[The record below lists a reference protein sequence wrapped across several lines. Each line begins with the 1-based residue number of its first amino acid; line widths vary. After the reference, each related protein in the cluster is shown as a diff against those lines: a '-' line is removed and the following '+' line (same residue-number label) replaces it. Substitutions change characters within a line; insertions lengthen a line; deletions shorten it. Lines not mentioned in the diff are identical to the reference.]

1 MNNDT
6 QRLVRFLK
14 SWAINTLAVLL
25 AVKIMPGNHIHFNA
39 GSPYAAPVC
48 TALVLGILNA
58 FIRPVL
64 MLLALPL
71 LIFTL
76 GLFTLVINALLL
88 RLVALLIPGYF
99 TVDSFYAAFVGAA
112 IIGIISVALNIMT
125 GGTRVSVRRGPPPP
139 PPGGSSGSGSGSG
152 NGPVIDV

>member
-1 MNNDT
+1 MSNDT
-6 QRLVRFLK
+6 QRTARFLK

-25 AVKIMPGNHIHFNA
+25 AVKIAPGLHFSPT
-39 GSPYAAPVC
+39 SPYAAPIL

-58 FIRPVL
+58 FIRPIL

-88 RLVALLIPGYF
+88 CMVAWLLGPDYF
-99 TVDSFYAAFVGAA
+99 RVDSFGAAFIGA
-112 IIGIISVALNIMT
+112 IIISIVSVALNIMT
-125 GGTRVSVRRGPPPP
+125 GGARVSVRKGPPPP
-139 PPGGSSGSGSGSG
+139 PRPPGRSGPDGD
-152 NGPVIDV
+152 GPVIDV